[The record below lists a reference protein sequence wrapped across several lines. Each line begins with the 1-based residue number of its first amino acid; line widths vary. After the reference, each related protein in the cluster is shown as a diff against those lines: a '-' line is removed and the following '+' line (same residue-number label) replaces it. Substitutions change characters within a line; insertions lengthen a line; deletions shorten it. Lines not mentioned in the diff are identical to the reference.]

1 MNALYVYLLSE
12 KAGEWATRSGITFRS
27 DSCKLS
33 SYYDQSTNL
42 IGRLVVP
49 AAASH
54 EPPPPHLNVTRKIYY
69 SEKMKTYEN
78 PLTNHIQQEDAAP
91 MSYKRIK

>member
-54 EPPPPHLNVTRKIYY
+54 KPPPPQLNVTRKIYY

>member
-1 MNALYVYLLSE
+1 MNASCVYLVSE
-12 KAGEWATRSGITFRS
+12 RAGEWATRSGITFRS

-42 IGRLVVP
+42 IGRLVMA

-54 EPPPPHLNVTRKIYY
+54 EPAPPQLNVTRKIYY
-69 SEKMKTYEN
+69 AEKMKMYEN
-78 PLTNHIQQEDAAP
+78 RLTNHIQQEDAAP